1 MTTLLSIGS
10 DAKTKKGEKVKVSTA
25 IQYLRPYTLSGLG
38 NLCAFASDGC
48 AGECLETA
56 GRMNMNPAI
65 MARQNRTELFMK
77 DRKTYTTKLIFETAK
92 HQRKSINLGMIP
104 AERLNGTS
112 DVKWESIPIY
122 DPAGN
127 KIANNIMELF
137 PDVQFYDYTKYPYA
151 KRPKESLPSN
161 YDLTFSRSE
170 TNDLEV
176 LENLRNGRRV
186 AVVGNTKI
194 GETIPLTYTA
204 IDGSVWPVIDGD
216 ITDVRFN
223 DPDGVIVWLSAK
235 GKAKKDKTGFVVQV

>member
-1 MTTLLSIGS
+1 MTELLSVGS
-10 DAKTKKGEKVKVSTA
+10 DAKTRKGEKVKVLTA
-25 IQYLRPYTLSGLG
+25 IQYLAPATEAGVG
-38 NLCAFASDGC
+38 NLCPYASEGC
-48 AGECLETA
+48 ITACLFTA
-56 GRMNMNPAI
+56 GMGKFDNV
-65 MARQNRTELFMK
+65 RQPRIDRTILFMK
-77 DRKTYTTKLIFETAK
+77 DRKTYTTKLIFEIARHK
-92 HQRKSINLGMIP
+92 RKAEKLGML
-104 AERLNGTS
+104 AAVRLNGTS
-112 DVKWESIPIY
+112 DVKWESIPIVVN
-122 DPAGN
+122 GI
-127 KIANNIMELF
+127 KVANNIMALY

-194 GETIPLTYTA
+194 GETIPTTHTA

-223 DPDGVIVWLSAK
+223 DSHGVIVWLSAK
-235 GKAKKDKTGFVVQV
+235 GKAKKDKSGFVVQV